1 MFPKYPIITKSEKK
15 VEWIKR
21 IDTLLIRN
29 FFSIFS
35 ENINIKRTKLINFQF
50 YVYTL
55 VKKKCICFV
64 PFTTKSW
71 KLFRKRILEY
81 QIIGGSAT
89 SKFSI
94 LNKSRTKYEKN
105 FLKMYQVILHEKNNN
120 LVIYICSI
128 WFILLTSFIRKSL
141 KA

>member
-55 VKKKCICFV
+55 VKKKFICFV

-105 FLKMYQVILHEKNNN
+105 F
-120 LVIYICSI
+120 
-128 WFILLTSFIRKSL
+128 
-141 KA
+141 